1 MSLIVRQRVGMHDE
15 SVTHSILSKEIKK
28 KKNQTRKRQPIKQ
41 LVCLVSIAK
50 PFKEHVYIKSNVE
63 LKLALSYIPDHCLG
77 SLKESPCTY
86 NYRVSRTDQ
95 LDDVYFYTLEL
106 LDQANHSIDQITNLL
121 INQSDPDA
129 PLAVKLVQERHHI
142 LNDFTEQPYI
152 SNEDLLNVEKIAQD
166 YPYQCTIQ
174 KVNKDS
180 SSLSQRIVNEQFYT
194 LMGVSRDMMLNH
206 LHETK
211 TIPSMFDLGPSLKM
225 WCDLSA
231 NSIQSAH
238 TFETYINTYEGAQYK
253 CTVEQRQMFKRTQV
267 NPNQI
272 VLIEFWL
279 FKVDEPLKS
288 YLMNPQRIYQ
298 NQIDY
303 FNKKNTQQEYEV
315 FLQSMKQKTTPQ
327 YKNKNAC
334 GYKQL
339 TWI

>member
-15 SVTHSILSKEIKK
+15 SLTQTIQTKNIQKK
-28 KKNQTRKRQPIKQ
+28 KLQTRKRHQTKQ
-41 LVCLVSIAK
+41 LICLVSVPK

-63 LKLALSYIPDHCLG
+63 LKLALSFIPDHCLG
-77 SLKESPCTY
+77 ALKETPCTY

-95 LDDVYFYTLEL
+95 IDDVYFYTLEL
-106 LDQANHSIDQITNLL
+106 LDQANHSIDQITQLL
-121 INQSDPDA
+121 SHQSDPHA
-129 PLAVKLVQERHHI
+129 IKAAQLVQERHKI
-142 LNDFTEQPYI
+142 LQEYTLQPYI
-152 SNEDLLNVEKIAQD
+152 SNEDLLEVEKIAQE

-194 LMGVSRDMMLNH
+194 LMGVSREMMLNH
-206 LHETK
+206 LHDTK
-211 TIPSMFDLGPSLKM
+211 TLPSIFDLGPSLKL

-231 NSIQSAH
+231 NSIQSFRS
-238 TFETYINTYEGAQYK
+238 FETYINTYEGAQYK

-272 VLIEFWL
+272 VFIEFWL

-288 YLMNPQRIYQ
+288 FLMNPQRIYQ

-303 FNKKNTQQEYEV
+303 FNKKNTQQEYET
-315 FLQSMKQKTTPQ
+315 FQQSMNFKQTPL
-327 YKNKNAC
+327 YKNKNPC
-334 GYKQL
+334 GYKEL
-339 TWI
+339 AWI